1 MKKIFLLCSMI
12 CCAALSAFAQITFNH
27 PNVTSGGTIVWT
39 AAGETAANHIDAASL
54 SSPMYVITCPGIS
67 SDNPPPYGTG
77 DGDFSDYFHMGILSV
92 QSFNCST
99 LTPTTISI
107 TCTSTGLVGVNIDLN
122 LHFMMKFD
130 VCGGANGTT
139 TTDIAPGAT
148 LFPVGQFGNSQ
159 RSQAFTRNNC
169 SAGSTGTSVT
179 YTVAQNTYAGSTQ
192 AAADAQAQT
201 DINNN
206 GQAYANSHG
215 SCLIVYNSV
224 AISGPIARNN
234 CTPGAT
240 GSTVTYTVAAGHNTS
255 TVSQAAANSA
265 AQSYWNSTAQAYANA
280 NGTCTTPP
288 ANYNFPVTNNSG
300 NGLSITFVRS
310 GQSNISLNS
319 PAHSGTLYVSLPQ
332 GSGYYIG
339 YNPSGMPVNCTVS
352 LSNGES
358 HPNAPGGNF
367 TPETIGTGFV
377 ISMTAN

>member
-1 MKKIFLLCSMI
+1 MKRIFLLCSI
-12 CCAALSAFAQITFNH
+12 LCCAALSCFATITFNH

-39 AAGETAANHIDAASL
+39 AVGETPSNHIDAASL

-67 SDNPPPYGTG
+67 ADNPPPYGTG
-77 DGDFSDYFHMGILSV
+77 DGNFSDYFHMGILSV
-92 QSFNCST
+92 QAYNCTT
-99 LTPTTISI
+99 LAPTTISI
-107 TCTSTGLVGVNIDLN
+107 TCTSTGLVPVNIDIN

-169 SAGSTGTSVT
+169 GTGSTGSSVT
-179 YTVAQNTYAGSTQ
+179 YTVIQNTYAGSTQ

-206 GQAYANSHG
+206 GQNYANSHG
-215 SCLIVYNSV
+215 
-224 AISGPIARNN
+224 
-234 CTPGAT
+234 
-240 GSTVTYTVAAGHNTS
+240 
-255 TVSQAAANSA
+255 
-265 AQSYWNSTAQAYANA
+265 
-280 NGTCTTPP
+280 TCTVNPP
-288 ANYNFPVTNNSG
+288 TISFAVTNNSG
-300 NGLSITFVRS
+300 NGLSITFVRT
-310 GQSNISLNS
+310 GQSNISVNA
-319 PAHSGTLYVSLPQ
+319 PAHSGTQHVTLPQ

-367 TPETIGTGFV
+367 SPETIGTGAV